1 MTAAFVLFVLFL
13 LFVVVLLAK
22 TVRIV
27 PQARA
32 GIVERFGKY
41 KGTLPAGLNI
51 LVPFIDRLRYL
62 IDLREQVVSFPPQ
75 PVITED
81 NLVVSIDT
89 VIYFQVTDPV
99 AATYEIANY
108 IQAIEQLTMTTLRNI
123 VGGMDLEETLT
134 SRDSINSGL
143 RGVLDE
149 ATGKWGIRVNRVEL
163 KGIDPPPSIKDS
175 MEKQM
180 RADREK
186 RAVIL
191 TAEGQRQAAIL
202 TAEGSKQS
210 QILNAQGDRESQIL
224 RAQADREASIL
235 RAQGEGQA
243 IQTVFQAIHDGQPD
257 QSLLA
262 YQYLQMMPKI
272 AEGSANKVW
281 VIPSEITKAM
291 EGLGS
296 SIHEI
301 AGIPRDATPRTR
313 VDMGP
318 TEPQG
323 GISAVR
329 GRRAQR
335 RQQGRRGGHRGRR
348 VGRAPQPGLL
358 GHDARRAGRSHPAG
372 RLRADGPVGRR
383 GSGRPERPGG
393 SPGVTWV
400 EAVLIALAGVAA
412 GTINTVVG
420 SGTLITFPTLLA
432 FGVPP
437 VTANVSN
444 SIGLVPGSVTGAI
457 GYRRELRGQRSRL
470 LHLASAS
477 GLGGLLGGGLLLWA
491 PGAFEVV
498 VPALILL
505 GLLLVIAGPR
515 ISAYVARRHEASG
528 GLPER
533 GAWWVWPGMFAC
545 GVYGGYFGAAQGVLM
560 MAVLGIGVDETL
572 QRLNGAKNVLAALV
586 NGISGVLFVLLADVD
601 WKIVGLIAVGAV
613 DRWRDRLLGGSTPAR
628 AGPARLH
635 RRGGRRGPRGVPGLR
650 TAGQP
655 ST

>member
-1 MTAAFVLFVLFL
+1 MTAALVVLLLLVLL
-13 LFVVVLLAK
+13 VVVILAK

-41 KGTLPAGLNI
+41 KTTLPAGLNI
-51 LVPFIDRLRYL
+51 VVPFVDRLRYM

-134 SRDSINSGL
+134 SRDQINSGL

-210 QILNAQGDRESQIL
+210 AILNAEGDRESQIL
-224 RAQADREASIL
+224 RAQADRESKIL
-235 RAQGEGQA
+235 QAQGEGQA
-243 IQTVFQAIHDGQPD
+243 IQTVFQAIHDGRPD

-272 AEGSANKVW
+272 AEGDANKVW
-281 VIPSEITKAM
+281 IVPSEIGKAL

-296 SIHEI
+296 TMNSLR
-301 AGIPRDATPRTR
+301 GIPDEVDGPRTR
-313 VDMGP
+313 VDMGATGP
-318 TEPQG
+318 ASLEPNARLR
-323 GISAVR
+323 AVQD
-329 GRRAQR
+329 QR
-335 RQQGRRGGHRGRR
+335 RRRGGDRRGRQGR
-348 VGRAPQPGLL
+348 EPGQEPRYAAARGAGAARAP
-358 GHDARRAGRSHPAG
+358 D
-372 RLRADGPVGRR
+372 
-383 GSGRPERPGG
+383 
-393 SPGVTWV
+393 
-400 EAVLIALAGVAA
+400 
-412 GTINTVVG
+412 
-420 SGTLITFPTLLA
+420 
-432 FGVPP
+432 
-437 VTANVSN
+437 
-444 SIGLVPGSVTGAI
+444 
-457 GYRRELRGQRSRL
+457 
-470 LHLASAS
+470 
-477 GLGGLLGGGLLLWA
+477 
-491 PGAFEVV
+491 
-498 VPALILL
+498 
-505 GLLLVIAGPR
+505 
-515 ISAYVARRHEASG
+515 
-528 GLPER
+528 
-533 GAWWVWPGMFAC
+533 
-545 GVYGGYFGAAQGVLM
+545 
-560 MAVLGIGVDETL
+560 
-572 QRLNGAKNVLAALV
+572 
-586 NGISGVLFVLLADVD
+586 
-601 WKIVGLIAVGAV
+601 
-613 DRWRDRLLGGSTPAR
+613 
-628 AGPARLH
+628 
-635 RRGGRRGPRGVPGLR
+635 
-650 TAGQP
+650 AGQEP
-655 ST
+655 PTQ